1 MKYNGKE
8 VGIFG
13 AFADQKAVSYAPQ
26 TLTPDEQAQ
35 ARLNIGVT
43 GGADIKI
50 DATLSQAG
58 QAADAG
64 AVGTVLAQ
72 ANQALTGMN
81 AAIENIGENVEVL
94 ASNSLPSVTTA
105 DNGKILSVVGGK
117 WAAVTVET
125 WAGGSY

>member
-1 MKYNGKE
+1 MKFQGKE
-8 VGIFG
+8 VTILG
-13 AFADQKAVSYAPQ
+13 AFAEEKAVSYGEQ
-26 TLTPDEQAQ
+26 NLTAEEQAQ
-35 ARLNIGVT
+35 ARANIGVV
-43 GGADIKI
+43 GGSDIKI
-50 DATLSQAG
+50 DATLSQSG

-94 ASNSLPSVTTA
+94 ASNSLPNVTTA